1 MIELKTAD
9 KFPIDKLSF
18 EQMITLMKFLNKY
31 WGSYDS
37 YNKKA
42 DAKTNSDAFRTF
54 NNTFLLKVHS
64 AVVKKLGSCAL
75 CCLVSDKN
83 TL

>member
-18 EQMITLMKFLNKY
+18 EQMITLLKFLNKY
-31 WGSYDS
+31 WGSYES

-42 DAKTNSDAFRTF
+42 DAKTNSDSFRTF
-54 NNTFLLKVHS
+54 NNTFLLKS
-64 AVVKKLGSCAL
+64 TQRSREEIRPLCAL
-75 CCLVSDKN
+75 LPG
-83 TL
+83 LR